1 MVKILSEAGA
11 SLEIG
16 GGEYLTKP
24 LVLAVNGEHL
34 DVVRYLI
41 SQGANVS
48 STDNRGITPA
58 YFAAIF
64 GYLDIL
70 KSLEKAGADLDILY
84 GENKFS
90 SLFLAIV
97 EGHTDVAIFL
107 INKGANVDTQ
117 SAKGVTPAFIA
128 AQEGHLPV
136 LKALAEAGANLEIK
150 GGKYEMTPLAVA
162 AVVGQLEILQFLAD
176 LDAED
181 AEGKTPLD
189 LAREFGNDDIV
200 KLLEEK

>member
-1 MVKILSEAGA
+1 MS
-11 SLEIG
+11 
-16 GGEYLTKP
+16 
-24 LVLAVNGEHL
+24 
-34 DVVRYLI
+34 
-41 SQGANVS
+41 
-48 STDNRGITPA
+48 
-58 YFAAIF
+58 
-64 GYLDIL
+64 
-70 KSLEKAGADLDILY
+70 
-84 GENKFS
+84 
-90 SLFLAIV
+90 LAIV